1 MCDCKDKRSLDETL
15 KWKQAIESNAKFKDG
30 SNLPIFLLQNKIDLL
45 TQDELKDELK
55 DETLIKNFA
64 VNNDFTSYM
73 RTSAKM
79 KIGID
84 ETMDAFLSAI
94 IEKVIKYEKDSNT
107 PVFSSERKSIAL
119 ENPKQKMTMQR
130 LDESQGCC

>member
-1 MCDCKDKRSLDETL
+1 M
-15 KWKQAIESNAKFKDG
+15 
-30 SNLPIFLLQNKIDLL
+30 
-45 TQDELKDELK
+45 
-55 DETLIKNFA
+55 
-64 VNNDFTSYM
+64 NNNFTSYM

-79 KIGID
+79 KIRID

-130 LDESQGCC
+130 LDESKDAVK